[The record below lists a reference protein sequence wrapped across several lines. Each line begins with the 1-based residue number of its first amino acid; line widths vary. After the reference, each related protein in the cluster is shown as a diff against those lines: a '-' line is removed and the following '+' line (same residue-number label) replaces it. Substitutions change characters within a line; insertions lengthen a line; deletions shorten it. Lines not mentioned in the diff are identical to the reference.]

1 MPGGLQG
8 IGMELQSANKNRH
21 LGAFS
26 DIDATDADDFI
37 ARLDQMA
44 ATENFRR
51 YKSASFDL
59 MQIGPGAHV
68 ADIGC
73 GAGDDA
79 RHLANLV
86 GPEGKVFG
94 VDISKAMIAEAR
106 SRFADCGNLDF
117 MAASIEAL
125 PIATASLDAIRVDR
139 VLIHVPETRPAVE
152 EVLRTLRPGGRII
165 LCEPDM
171 VGLWVA
177 SDDPEA
183 TQLITGAIAQ
193 SCIHPYLPRD
203 IGILLSDMGLV
214 EVDHGMTGM
223 MSSDYAMLELVLR
236 FDLAAQAAAAAHPA
250 MADRIHAW
258 STEQRRRVEAGRFS
272 AGMSVMTASGTK
284 P

>member
-1 MPGGLQG
+1 MTL
-8 IGMELQSANKNRH
+8 ESEHKNRH

-26 DIDATDADDFI
+26 NVDATDAADFI
-37 ARLDQMA
+37 ERLDQMA

-59 MQIGPGAHV
+59 MRIAPGAHI

-79 RHLANLV
+79 RHLAGVV
-86 GPEGKVFG
+86 GPDGKVFG
-94 VDISKAMIAEAR
+94 IDISKAMIAEAR
-106 SRFADCGNLDF
+106 NRFADCGNLEF
-117 MAASIEAL
+117 VAASIEAL

-139 VLIHVPETRPAVE
+139 VLIHVPETRPAIE
-152 EVLRTLRPGGRII
+152 ELLRVLRPGGRII

-183 TQLITGAIAQ
+183 TQLITGAIAK
-193 SCIHPYLPRD
+193 SCVHPYLPRD

-214 EVDHGMTGM
+214 EVEHGMTGM
-223 MSSDYAMLELVLR
+223 MSSDYAMLEVVLR
-236 FDLAAQAAAAAHPA
+236 FDLAAQAAAAAHPE
-250 MADRIHAW
+250 MADRIRAW
-258 STEQRRRVEAGRFS
+258 SDEQRRRVEYGRFS
-272 AGMSVMTASGTK
+272 AGMSVMTASATK